1 MILKDI
7 TLPLRL
13 LIHNIKIIFSDYLFV
28 KVHSL
33 HYTCDSQTNTLLLTI
48 NTQSLI
54 SQIQHV
60 PARTEEERA
69 ASGWKGE
76 LASFREK
83 VCSTE
88 VELLT
93 CSNIKKEKS
102 WSASFLWEQLS

>member
-7 TLPLRL
+7 TLPPSL
-13 LIHNIKIIFSDYLFV
+13 LVHNIKMISSVYLFV
-28 KVHSL
+28 KAHSL
-33 HYTCDSQTNTLLLTI
+33 HYNCVSQTNTLLLTI

-54 SQIQHV
+54 SQIQRV
-60 PARTEEERA
+60 PAHTEQERA

-88 VELLT
+88 GELLI
-93 CSNIKKEKS
+93 CSNIKKKKAGQQ
-102 WSASFLWEQLS
+102 ASCGSS